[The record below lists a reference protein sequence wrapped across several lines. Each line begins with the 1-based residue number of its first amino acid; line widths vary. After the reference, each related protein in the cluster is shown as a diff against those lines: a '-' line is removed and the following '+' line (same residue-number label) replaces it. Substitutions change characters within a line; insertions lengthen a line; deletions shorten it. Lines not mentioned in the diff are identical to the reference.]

1 MWAPRGGHLKFIENS
16 YQLWRRCYWSVTV
29 ETEERVCRPCYIFVP
44 RPRYES
50 QSSGDSQQS
59 PIKERISPDV
69 KWALSAR
76 CLTFVLPSCQLA
88 RSMSLFFFPSSSIF
102 PADLAEVHGERK
114 KGTDDR
120 ERERTSKHLLG
131 QKKKNHRNRLAS
143 NVSQSGWL
151 ARCQALLICF
161 TKHLN
166 GPDNC
171 D

>member
-1 MWAPRGGHLKFIENS
+1 MGTAGRTFEIHRKFLSVVASLLLICYCGNRGARASALLYFRSSPEVEVSELRRLPAVTNQREN
-16 YQLWRRCYWSVTV
+16 
-29 ETEERVCRPCYIFVP
+29 F
-44 RPRYES
+44 
-50 QSSGDSQQS
+50 SGCQMSF
-59 PIKERISPDV
+59 KC
-69 KWALSAR
+69 A
-76 CLTFVLPSCQLA
+76 VLDFCPPSCQLA
-88 RSMSLFFFPSSSIF
+88 RSMSLFFFSFFFNF
-102 PADLAEVHGERK
+102 PRWPCWSTRREK
-114 KGTDDR
+114 KGTDER

>member
-1 MWAPRGGHLKFIENS
+1 MASLLLICYCGNRGARASALLYFRSSPEVEVSELRRLPAVTNQREN
-16 YQLWRRCYWSVTV
+16 
-29 ETEERVCRPCYIFVP
+29 F
-44 RPRYES
+44 
-50 QSSGDSQQS
+50 SGCQMSF
-59 PIKERISPDV
+59 KC
-69 KWALSAR
+69 A
-76 CLTFVLPSCQLA
+76 VLDFCPPSCQLA
-88 RSMSLFFFPSSSIF
+88 RSMSLFFFSSSSIF

>member
-1 MWAPRGGHLKFIENS
+1 MASLLLICYCGNRGARVSALLYFRSSPEVEVSELRRLPAVTNQREN
-16 YQLWRRCYWSVTV
+16 
-29 ETEERVCRPCYIFVP
+29 F
-44 RPRYES
+44 
-50 QSSGDSQQS
+50 SGCQMSF
-59 PIKERISPDV
+59 KC
-69 KWALSAR
+69 A
-76 CLTFVLPSCQLA
+76 VLDFCPPSCQLA
-88 RSMSLFFFPSSSIF
+88 RSMSLFFFFFFFNF
-102 PADLAEVHGERK
+102 PRWPCWSTRREK
-114 KGTDDR
+114 KGKDER

>member
-1 MWAPRGGHLKFIENS
+1 MICYCGNRGARASALLYFRSSPEVEVSELRRLPAVTNQREN
-16 YQLWRRCYWSVTV
+16 
-29 ETEERVCRPCYIFVP
+29 F
-44 RPRYES
+44 
-50 QSSGDSQQS
+50 SGCQMSF
-59 PIKERISPDV
+59 KC
-69 KWALSAR
+69 A
-76 CLTFVLPSCQLA
+76 VLDFCPPSCQLA

-131 QKKKNHRNRLAS
+131 QKKKTHRNRLAS

>member
-1 MWAPRGGHLKFIENS
+1 MASLLLICYCGNRGARASALLYFRSSPEVEVSELRRLPAVTNQREN
-16 YQLWRRCYWSVTV
+16 
-29 ETEERVCRPCYIFVP
+29 F
-44 RPRYES
+44 
-50 QSSGDSQQS
+50 SGCQMSF
-59 PIKERISPDV
+59 KC
-69 KWALSAR
+69 A
-76 CLTFVLPSCQLA
+76 VLEFCPPSCQLA

-114 KGTDDR
+114 KGTDER

-131 QKKKNHRNRLAS
+131 QKKKQHRNRLAS

>member
-1 MWAPRGGHLKFIENS
+1 MGTAGRTFEIHRKFLSVVASLLLICYCGNRGARASALLYFRSSPEVEVSELRRLPAVTNQREN
-16 YQLWRRCYWSVTV
+16 
-29 ETEERVCRPCYIFVP
+29 F
-44 RPRYES
+44 
-50 QSSGDSQQS
+50 SGCQMSF
-59 PIKERISPDV
+59 KC
-69 KWALSAR
+69 A
-76 CLTFVLPSCQLA
+76 VLEFCPPSCQLA

-114 KGTDDR
+114 KGTDER

-131 QKKKNHRNRLAS
+131 QKKKQHRNRLAS